1 MKRLLRAPPA
11 GILPLP
17 CTYALYDLN
26 PGVACPNR
34 QVPAK
39 MHIMLTTDL
48 LRALDHIAPRSLAA
62 EWDNVG
68 LVLGSGTQPC
78 SRVLVAIDLTGD
90 VLDEAIRLNTQAIV
104 LYHPPIFAPLRQLND
119 GSPQGALLLRAAR
132 AGIALVSPHTAL
144 DAADGGVND
153 LLCSVVGEGQSTPLE
168 PSATTLPGQSHRV
181 TVHVPIEHVD
191 AVRTAMAR
199 AGAGTIGEYTHCSF
213 EVLGSGTFMPGEGAR
228 PRVGTR
234 GTLERVTE
242 CRLEKVCSAA
252 NLPAVVAA
260 IRAAHPYEEPAFTIE
275 ALAPVP
281 MPRAGQGRLMR
292 LRTPMTSRSIAR
304 ALAAG
309 LRLRHVELV
318 GEPSQRHAV
327 IGLCAGSGGELLA
340 GARQQGATLF
350 ITGELK
356 HHDRLDAA
364 AHGTSVLLCGHT
376 ETERPYLRVL
386 ARRLQRLLPGLKVT
400 ISKADRPPARVLE
413 A

>member
-1 MKRLLRAPPA
+1 
-11 GILPLP
+11 
-17 CTYALYDLN
+17 
-26 PGVACPNR
+26 
-34 QVPAK
+34 
-39 MHIMLTTDL
+39 MHAMLTSDL

-68 LVLGSGTQPC
+68 LVLGATAQPC
-78 SRVLVAIDLTGD
+78 SRALVAIDLTD
-90 VLDEAIRLNTQAIV
+90 AVLDEAIRLKSQAIV

-119 GSPQGALLLRAAR
+119 ATPRGALLLRAAR
-132 AGIALVSPHTAL
+132 AGIALLSPHTAL

-153 LLCSVVGEGQSTPLE
+153 FLCSVVGEGQSVPLE
-168 PSATTLPGQSHRV
+168 PAAATPPGQSHRV
-181 TVHVPIEHVD
+181 TVHVPIDHVD
-191 AVRTAMAR
+191 AVRAAMAR

-213 EVLGSGTFMPGEGAR
+213 EVMGSGTFMPGERAR
-228 PRVGTR
+228 PRVGSR

-242 CRLEKVCSAA
+242 CRLEKVCSAG
-252 NLPAVVAA
+252 NLPAVIAA
-260 IRAAHPYEEPAFTIE
+260 IRASHPYEEPAFTIE

-292 LRTPMTSRSIAR
+292 LRAPMTARSIMR
-304 ALAAG
+304 ALASG
-309 LRLRHVELV
+309 LRLRQVELV
-318 GEPSQRHAV
+318 GDPSQRHAV
-327 IGLCAGSGGELLA
+327 LGLCAGSGGELIA
-340 GARQQGATLF
+340 GARTQGATLF

-364 AHGTSVLLCGHT
+364 AHGTSVILCGHT

-400 ISKADRPPARVLE
+400 VSKADRPPARMLE

>member
-1 MKRLLRAPPA
+1 
-11 GILPLP
+11 
-17 CTYALYDLN
+17 
-26 PGVACPNR
+26 
-34 QVPAK
+34 
-39 MHIMLTTDL
+39 MHAMLTSDL

-68 LVLGSGTQPC
+68 LVLGATAQPC
-78 SRVLVAIDLTGD
+78 SRALVAIDLTD
-90 VLDEAIRLNTQAIV
+90 AVLDEAIRLKSQAIV

-119 GSPQGALLLRAAR
+119 ATPRGALLLRAAR
-132 AGIALVSPHTAL
+132 AGIALLSPHTAL

-153 LLCSVVGEGQSTPLE
+153 FLCSVVGEGQSVPLE
-168 PSATTLPGQSHRV
+168 PAAATPPGQSHRV
-181 TVHVPIEHVD
+181 TVHVPIDHVD
-191 AVRTAMAR
+191 AVRAAMAR

-213 EVLGSGTFMPGEGAR
+213 EVMGSGTFMPGERAR
-228 PRVGTR
+228 PRVGSR

-242 CRLEKVCSAA
+242 CRLEKVCSAG
-252 NLPAVVAA
+252 NLPAVIAA
-260 IRAAHPYEEPAFTIE
+260 IRASHPYEEPAFTIE

-292 LRTPMTSRSIAR
+292 LRAPMTARSILHT
-304 ALAAG
+304 LASG
-309 LRLRHVELV
+309 LRLRQVELV
-318 GEPSQRHAV
+318 GEPSRRHAV
-327 IGLCAGSGGELLA
+327 LGLCAGSGGELIA
-340 GARQQGATLF
+340 GARTQGATLF

-364 AHGTSVLLCGHT
+364 AHGTSVILCGHT

-400 ISKADRPPARVLE
+400 VSKADRPPARMLE

>member
-1 MKRLLRAPPA
+1 
-11 GILPLP
+11 
-17 CTYALYDLN
+17 
-26 PGVACPNR
+26 
-34 QVPAK
+34 
-39 MHIMLTTDL
+39 MLTSDL

-68 LVLGSGTQPC
+68 LLLGAAAQPC
-78 SRVLVAIDLTGD
+78 SRALVAIDLTEA
-90 VLDEAIRLNTQAIV
+90 VLDEAIRLKSQAIV

-119 GSPQGALLLRAAR
+119 ATPRGALLLRAAR
-132 AGIALVSPHTAL
+132 AGIALLSPHTAL

-153 LLCSVVGEGQSTPLE
+153 FLCSVVGEGQSVPLE
-168 PSATTLPGQSHRV
+168 PAAATTPGQSHRV
-181 TVHVPIEHVD
+181 TVHVPIDHVD
-191 AVRTAMAR
+191 AVRAAMAR

-213 EVLGSGTFMPGEGAR
+213 EVVGSGTFMPGERAR
-228 PRVGTR
+228 PRVGSR

-242 CRLEKVCSAA
+242 CRLEKVCSAG
-252 NLPAVVAA
+252 NLPAVIAA
-260 IRAAHPYEEPAFTIE
+260 IRASHPYEEPAFTIE

-292 LRTPMTSRSIAR
+292 LRAPMTARSIMR
-304 ALAAG
+304 ALASG
-309 LRLRHVELV
+309 LRLRQVELV
-318 GEPSQRHAV
+318 GDPSQRHAV
-327 IGLCAGSGGELLA
+327 LGLCAGSGGELIA
-340 GARQQGATLF
+340 GARTQGATLF

-364 AHGTSVLLCGHT
+364 AHGTSVILCGHT

-400 ISKADRPPARVLE
+400 VSKADRPPARMLE

>member
-1 MKRLLRAPPA
+1 M
-11 GILPLP
+11 
-17 CTYALYDLN
+17 
-26 PGVACPNR
+26 ACPNR
-34 QVPAK
+34 QVPVK
-39 MHIMLTTDL
+39 MHGMLTADL

-68 LVLGSGTQPC
+68 VVLGSGAQPC
-78 SRVLVAIDLTGD
+78 SRALVAIDLTD
-90 VLDEAIRLNTQAIV
+90 AVLDEAIRLKSQAIV
-104 LYHPPIFAPLRQLND
+104 LYHPPIFTPLRQLND
-119 GSPQGALLLRAAR
+119 GSPRGALLLRAAR
-132 AGIALVSPHTAL
+132 AGIALLSPHTAL

-153 LLCSVVGEGQSTPLE
+153 FLCSVVGEGQSTPLE
-168 PSATTLPGQSHRV
+168 PAVATPTGQSHRV
-181 TVHVPIEHVD
+181 TVHVPIDHVD
-191 AVRTAMAR
+191 AVRAAMAR

-213 EVLGSGTFMPGEGAR
+213 EVVGSGTFMPGDRAR
-228 PRVGTR
+228 PSVGSR

-252 NLPAVVAA
+252 NLAAVVAA
-260 IRAAHPYEEPAFTIE
+260 IRASHPYEEPAFTIE

-292 LRTPMTSRSIAR
+292 LRAPMAARSIAR

-309 LRLRHVELV
+309 LRLKHIELV
-318 GEPSQRHAV
+318 GDPSQRHAV
-327 IGLCAGSGGELLA
+327 IGLCAGSGGELIA
-340 GARQQGATLF
+340 GARRQGATLF

-364 AHGTSVLLCGHT
+364 AHGTSVVLCGHT

-386 ARRLQRLLPGLKVT
+386 ARRLQRLLPGLKVAV
-400 ISKADRPPARVLE
+400 SKADRPPARLLE

>member
-1 MKRLLRAPPA
+1 M
-11 GILPLP
+11 
-17 CTYALYDLN
+17 
-26 PGVACPNR
+26 ACPNR
-34 QVPAK
+34 QVPVK
-39 MHIMLTTDL
+39 MHAMLTSDL

-68 LVLGSGTQPC
+68 LLLGSGAQPC
-78 SRVLVAIDLTGD
+78 SRALVAIDLTD
-90 VLDEAIRLNTQAIV
+90 AVLDEAIRLKSQAIV

-119 GSPQGALLLRAAR
+119 ATPRGALLLRAAR
-132 AGIALVSPHTAL
+132 AGIALLSPHTAL

-153 LLCSVVGEGQSTPLE
+153 FLCSVVGEGQSEPLE
-168 PSATTLPGQSHRV
+168 PAAATTPGQSHRV
-181 TVHVPIEHVD
+181 TVHVPIDHVD
-191 AVRTAMAR
+191 AVRAAMAR

-213 EVLGSGTFMPGEGAR
+213 EVVGSGTFMPGEAAR
-228 PRVGTR
+228 PRVGSR

-242 CRLEKVCSAA
+242 CRLEKVCSAG
-252 NLPAVVAA
+252 NLPAVIAA
-260 IRAAHPYEEPAFTIE
+260 IRASHPYEEPAFTIE

-292 LRTPMTSRSIAR
+292 LRAPMTARSIMR
-304 ALAAG
+304 ALASG
-309 LRLRHVELV
+309 LRLRQLELV
-318 GEPSQRHAV
+318 GDPSQRHAV
-327 IGLCAGSGGELLA
+327 LGLCAGSGGELIA
-340 GARQQGATLF
+340 GARTQGATLF

-364 AHGTSVLLCGHT
+364 AHGTSVILCGHT

-400 ISKADRPPARVLE
+400 VSRADRPPARLLE